1 MYYRTSIEEKVRLP
15 PSLLVM
21 KLNEAVTK
29 LLREKY
35 ERRIVRELG
44 LVIAVENVDVSG
56 SGVVIPGDGGIY
68 YDAKFDA
75 ITFMPYVNEVFIG
88 EIKEVVEFGAF
99 ASIGPLDALIHIS
112 QLGNDKYFYD
122 KKTKALGTRKGSSIK
137 KGDRVTMKVSTVSLR
152 ATTSDTKIGLTMR
165 AEGLGPEKEKRN
177 AKKVPAKGKAKEGK
191 ESKEEK
197 KGEAK

>member
-1 MYYRTSIEEKVRLP
+1 MYYRTSVEEKVRLP

-21 KLNEAVTK
+21 KLNDAVTK

-75 ITFMPYVNEVFIG
+75 ITFMPYVNEVFNG

-137 KGDRVTMKVSTVSLR
+137 KGDKVTMKVSTVSLR

-165 AEGLGPEKEKRN
+165 AEGLGPEKEKRS
-177 AKKVPAKGKAKEGK
+177 AKKAPAKKGKEAK

>member
-1 MYYRTSIEEKVRLP
+1 MYYRTSVEEKIRLP

-21 KLNEAVTK
+21 KLNDAVTK

-44 LVIAVENVDVSG
+44 LVLAVENVEVGG
-56 SGVVIPGDGGIY
+56 SGTVIPGDGGIY

-75 ITFMPYVNEVFIG
+75 IAFMPYVNEVFNG

-122 KKTKALGTRKGSSIK
+122 KKSKSLGTRKGSSIK

-165 AEGLGPEKEKRN
+165 AEGLGPEKEKRS
-177 AKKVPAKGKAKEGK
+177 AKKAPAKKARGAKESG
-191 ESKEEK
+191 EEK